1 MNLSKKLPLT
11 ETTYYILL
19 ALYQEGHGYAI
30 MQRVEEL
37 SGGTVRIA
45 AGTMY
50 GALDNLLNQKLIL
63 SVSTQDKRRKVYK
76 ISSSGIDLIELEV
89 NRLKHLI
96 STYNLIKK
104 EGK

>member
-63 SVSTQDKRRKVYK
+63 SVYTQDKRRKVYK

-96 STYNLIKK
+96 STYNLIKR

>member
-96 STYNLIKK
+96 STYNLIKR

>member
-89 NRLKHLI
+89 NRLKNLI

-104 EGK
+104 EEK